1 VVKLLAFTKPI
12 PTMPT
17 FPASRLANIAP
28 FHVLELMARARALE
42 AEGRDIIHMEV
53 GEPDFPT
60 PEPVIAAV
68 QTSLTSGRVFYT
80 PALGLPELRH
90 AIADFYQTRYGI
102 SIPAARIAVTAGA
115 SAALL
120 LTLACLVEVGS
131 EWLLSDP
138 GYPCNRHFIR
148 SFEGVPIGIPVGPA
162 SNFQPTPADFE
173 AHWNE
178 RSAGVLLASPANPTG
193 TMLSGEQLAAI
204 AEFVRQHQGQLIVD
218 EIYHG
223 LTYEGDA
230 QTALQFGDD
239 IFIVQ
244 SFSKYFNMTGWRL
257 GWLVVPER
265 FVRDI
270 EKLAQN
276 LYISP
281 SMPAQHAALAAFAPT
296 TISILEA
303 RRAEFRRRRDF
314 LAPAL
319 ADLGFQL
326 TARPQGA
333 FYLYVDCSALTSNSD
348 RFARDLI
355 ESAGVATTPGLDFG
369 THAPNQ
375 HMRFAYTTTLERLAE
390 AVDRIRRFLG

>member
-1 VVKLLAFTKPI
+1 
-12 PTMPT
+12 MPT

-28 FHVLELMARARALE
+28 FHVMELMARARALE

-60 PEPVIAAV
+60 PEPIIAAARA
-68 QTSLTSGRVFYT
+68 SLESGHVFYT
-80 PALGLPELRH
+80 PALGLPELRR

-102 SIPAARIAVTAGA
+102 NIPATRIAVTAGA
-115 SAALL
+115 SGALL
-120 LTLACLVEVGS
+120 LTLACLVEAGS

-148 SFEGVPIGIPVGPA
+148 CFEGVPVGMPVGPA
-162 SNFQPTPADFE
+162 SNFQPTLAHLE

-178 RSAGVLLASPANPTG
+178 RSAGALLASPANPTG
-193 TMLSGEQLAAI
+193 TMLGGEELAAM
-204 AEFVRQHQGQLIVD
+204 AEFVRQRQGQLIVD

-223 LTYEGDA
+223 LTYAGDA
-230 QTALQFGDD
+230 QTALQFGED
-239 IFIVQ
+239 IFVVQ

-265 FVRDI
+265 FARDI

-281 SMPAQHAALAAFAPT
+281 STPAQHAAIAAFAPT

-319 ADLGFQL
+319 ADLGFRL
-326 TARPQGA
+326 TARPEGA
-333 FYLYVDCSALTSNSD
+333 FYIYADCSALTSNSD

-355 ESAGVATTPGLDFG
+355 ESAGVAATPGLDFG
-369 THAPNQ
+369 THAPER
-375 HMRFAYTTTLERLAE
+375 HLRFAYTTRLERLAE